1 MSTSFPFSAMR
12 VRFAGETDV
21 GRKRDHNE
29 DYFYLPDDEI
39 LGIVADGMGGHA
51 SGEVASEMA
60 VKTVIDYFRK
70 TQDDAQVTWPF
81 QIGHGRHNEM
91 RMSTAIQLA
100 NQLVYEDGQAVEARK
115 GMGTTIVAILFAED
129 YAMLAH
135 VGDSRIYRLRSRE
148 REITQLTE
156 DHAFVTDYARMK
168 GISIKEASQTVRQ
181 GNVVSRALG
190 MKDVVKVDVQRV
202 APGIGDV
209 FLLCTDGLT
218 DMVEDEGIL
227 DIVLSQNSLD
237 KACDDLI
244 EAANQAG
251 GKDNTTIILARIEPL
266 V

>member
-1 MSTSFPFSAMR
+1 MSTSFPFNNMR

-29 DYFYLPDDEI
+29 DFFYLPDREM

-51 SGEVASEMA
+51 SGEVAAEMA
-60 VKTVIDYFRK
+60 VTTVIEYFR
-70 TQDDAQVTWPF
+70 TTLEDVQVTWPF
-81 QIGHGRHNEM
+81 KVGHGRHNEM
-91 RMSTAIQLA
+91 RLSTAIQLA
-100 NQLVYEDGQAVEARK
+100 NQLIFEDGQAHEERK
-115 GMGTTIVAILFAED
+115 GMGTTIVSILFDDD

-168 GISIKEASQTVRQ
+168 GISLKEAAETVKQ

-190 MKDVVKVDVQRV
+190 MKSVVKVDVQRV
-202 APGIGDV
+202 APGIGDT

-227 DIVLSQNSLD
+227 EIVLAQPNLD
-237 KACDDLI
+237 RACDDLI
-244 EAANQAG
+244 AAANKAG
-251 GKDNTTIILARIEPL
+251 GKDNITVILARIEQL
-266 V
+266 S